1 LRFIR
6 FALVLALAA
15 LLHFLAAR
23 LDLPGASAVNL
34 FLVIL
39 VREALQGN
47 TLWGLFAGVVVGAV
61 EDTFS
66 GRLYGL
72 HGCADTLVGYGTALI
87 AQRVVIERTGGVMLT
102 YLGAAVAQQ
111 ILLLVLVLLIL
122 PRGGAP
128 EIPWILARAGVVAVL
143 GGVVHVLTRQWR
155 KRYEG
160 WRHHRGSRLRFGR

>member
-1 LRFIR
+1 MRYLR

-15 LLHFLAAR
+15 LAHFFAAR
-23 LDLPGASAVNL
+23 LHLPGAGAVNL

-39 VREALQGN
+39 VREGLRGN
-47 TLWGLFAGVVVGAV
+47 TLWGVFAGVMVGAI

-72 HGCADTLVGYGTALI
+72 HGCADTFVGYVTAVI

-111 ILLLVLVLLIL
+111 VLLLALVLLIL
-122 PRGGAP
+122 PGGGAP
-128 EIPWILARAGVVAVL
+128 ETSWILARAGVVAVL
-143 GGVVHVLTRQWR
+143 GGVVHVLTRQWQTG
-155 KRYEG
+155 YEG
-160 WRHHRGSRLRFGR
+160 WRRNRGQRLRFGR